1 MKKISLTLLLSLLF
15 YQGFCQNFS
24 QKRDSLMELQREQS
38 ELYMKYKDNDTQKA
52 DKYLS
57 LSNTLFEETVIFVI
71 DYVSTHPDEAAV
83 IIDENL
89 FMFDR
94 DYNHLARV
102 MEIIEKLPQFDAK
115 VKERVVQ
122 KYNEVAKKR
131 VLGKVAQNFTLT
143 DMEGK
148 EVSLYDYKGKYVW
161 LNFWASWCAPC
172 RAKSR
177 LIVSEYNT
185 IKNDDLVI
193 LSVSFD
199 ESEKLW
205 LDAAKKDG
213 ICWVSLRNK
222 EGFGGSIKDEYNI
235 ESLPTT
241 FLLDRE
247 MKITLENPT
256 ISEVKN
262 CILEKN

>member
-1 MKKISLTLLLSLLF
+1 MKKISLTLLLSLFF
-15 YQGFCQNFS
+15 YQGFCQNFGH
-24 QKRDSLMELQREQS
+24 KRDSLMELQREQS
-38 ELYMKYKDNDTQKA
+38 ELYMKHKDSDTQKA

-57 LSNTLFEETVIFVI
+57 LSNVLFEKTVIFVI
-71 DYVSTHPDEAAV
+71 DYVSTHPNEAAK

-94 DYNHLARV
+94 DYTYLARV
-102 MEIIEKLPQFDAK
+102 MEIIENQPDFD
-115 VKERVVQ
+115 VKIKKSVVE

-131 VLGKVAQNFTLT
+131 VLGKIAQNFTLT

-177 LIVSEYNT
+177 MIVSEYDT
-185 IKNDDLVI
+185 IKNEELVI

-199 ESEKLW
+199 ENEKLW
-205 LDAAKKDG
+205 LNAAKKDG

-222 EGFGGSIKDEYNI
+222 EGFEGGLKKEYNI
-235 ESLPTT
+235 ESLPST

-247 MKITLENPT
+247 MKIMLENPT
-256 ISEVKN
+256 ITDVKN
-262 CILEKN
+262 CVLKKN